1 MTRYTETDR
10 VIALSGIFQAAQLA
24 RDIARKGNCDATAFE
39 ASREA
44 LFAFEPE
51 SVEAVFT
58 GRKGVVVGLRALL
71 RQLQNAAQRD
81 MEISRYVISLLYL
94 GDRLLRD
101 SHHMQ
106 GLRNDLN
113 ALDRRRDHFDLDDSV
128 VHEQLASIYQ
138 ERISLLGPRIMIRGE
153 PVYLQ
158 NPDNAARIRVGLL
171 GGIRSAVL
179 WRQAGGKK
187 WRLLLFRRAIV
198 SAARD
203 IVDKTVG

>member
-1 MTRYTETDR
+1 MTRYSETDR
-10 VIALSGIFQAAQLA
+10 VIALGGIFQAAQLA
-24 RDIARKGNCDATAFE
+24 RDIARKGICDAAAFE

-51 SVEAVFT
+51 SVEAVFS
-58 GRKGVVVGLRALL
+58 GRQGIVSGLRALL
-71 RQLQNAAQRD
+71 RQLQNTTQRD
-81 MEISRYVISLLYL
+81 IEVSRYVISLLYL

-101 SHHMQ
+101 SQ
-106 GLRNDLN
+106 STQSLRDDLS
-113 ALDRRRDHFDLDDSV
+113 ALYRRRDHFDLDDSV
-128 VHEQLASIYQ
+128 LHEQLASIYQ

-171 GGIRSAVL
+171 SGIRSAVL

-198 SAARD
+198 STARD